1 MELNLKIIGV
11 ILVGLAAMH
20 GFFPKRFEWKKELAS
35 LGLLSRQM
43 MYVHTLFI
51 ALAILLMG
59 VFCITSASEIV
70 NTPLGRRV
78 ALGLAIFWVARLFVQ
93 FFGYSSELW
102 KGKAFETVM
111 HVLFSIL
118 WVYLSLT
125 FIAVA
130 FGWSV

>member
-11 ILVGLAAMH
+11 LLIGLAAMH
-20 GFFPKRFEWKKELAS
+20 AFFPKQFGWKRELAS

-70 NTPLGRRV
+70 NTPLGKRV
-78 ALGLAIFWVARLFVQ
+78 ALGFAIFWVTRLFVQ

-102 KGKAFETVM
+102 KGKTFETAM

-130 FGWSV
+130 FG

>member
-1 MELNLKIIGV
+1 MELNLKIIG
-11 ILVGLAAMH
+11 ILLIALASMH
-20 GFFPKRFEWKKELAS
+20 AFFPKQFGWKKELAS
-35 LGLLSRQM
+35 LGILSRQM

-59 VFCITSASEIV
+59 VFCITSAHDLI
-70 NTPLGRRV
+70 NTAVGKRI
-78 ALGLAIFWVARLFVQ
+78 ALGFAIFWTTRLLVQ

-102 KGKAFETVM
+102 RGKPFETMM
-111 HVLFSIL
+111 HILFSIL

-130 FGWSV
+130 FA